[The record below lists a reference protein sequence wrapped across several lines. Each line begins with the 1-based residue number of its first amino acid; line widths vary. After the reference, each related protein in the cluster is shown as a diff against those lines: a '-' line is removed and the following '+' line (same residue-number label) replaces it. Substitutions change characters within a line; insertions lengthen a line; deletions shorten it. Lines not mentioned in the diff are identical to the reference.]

1 MNKPKFRM
9 WDGKKITD
17 QPAYEISRKMLKV
30 LLREKKPVFLNINTI
45 FAMFEKDG
53 LVTLQS
59 TGLQDINN
67 IEVFQGDILEN
78 AAARWEVVFEEG
90 LFAAK
95 CILKAVVSDD
105 LEPIGWGAAKQSNKH
120 IALRALKGAKKIG
133 TKYENPEL
141 LKP

>member
-1 MNKPKFRM
+1 MSKPKFRM

-17 QPAYEISRKMLKV
+17 QPAYEISRKTLKV

-59 TGLQDINN
+59 SGLQDIDKTE
-67 IEVFQGDILEN
+67 IFTGDILEN

-90 LFAAK
+90 LFGAK
-95 CILKAVVSDD
+95 CILKAVVNDD
-105 LEPIGWGAAKQSNKH
+105 FEVMGWEAAKSSNSH
-120 IALRALKGAKKIG
+120 IALRALKGAEKIG